1 MGLLVDTGVW
11 SLALRRDT
19 PAGVPEVD
27 ALARA
32 LLGGDVVVST
42 GMVLLELLRGF
53 VPSRARAAI
62 QTSFDALDLIEPTRV
77 DYVEAAAVATRCRAA
92 GLQIGSVDALIA
104 RLAIAGDHVL
114 LTTDRDFHHAA
125 RHVDLQVWV
134 PGASR

>member
-1 MGLLVDTGVW
+1 MGLLVDTSVW
-11 SLALRRDT
+11 SLAFRRDT
-19 PAGVPEVD
+19 PAGVPQVD
-27 ALARA
+27 ALTRA

-53 VPSRARAAI
+53 VPSPRGQPSRPRSTAR
-62 QTSFDALDLIEPTRV
+62 DLIEPTRV

-92 GLQIGSVDALIA
+92 GVQIGSVDALIA

-114 LTTDRDFHHAA
+114 LTTDRDLHRAA
-125 RHVDLQVWV
+125 RHVDLRVWA